1 MHGNDFVQIPEGKS
15 VRNVIILENHT
26 LNVNVRIQL
35 ETYEVKRYCE
45 ELRVK
50 FSLIVAMKV
59 YF

>member
-1 MHGNDFVQIPEGKS
+1 MHGNDFVQIPESKS

-26 LNVNVRIQL
+26 WNVNVRIQL